1 MPLPARKLPK
11 LRPLPADA
19 PPAAPAPRC
28 APLMRAA
35 QAPTAQLSAGTRKG
49 TAAYYRPPL
58 CATAQPLSPI
68 RLSTLKA
75 SMLKVQLLRFQ
86 RRGRLACRQ

>member
-28 APLMRAA
+28 APLTRAA
-35 QAPTAQLSAGTRKG
+35 QAPTAQLSADTRKG

-58 CATAQPLSPI
+58 SATAQSHRPI
-68 RLSTLKA
+68 GLSTLKA
-75 SMLKVQLLRFQ
+75 SMLKLQLLQFQ
-86 RRGRLACRQ
+86 RRGRLGCRQ